1 MGCSVAKPL
10 PPFLPATRRTSSQPL
25 SPPPVGPTAKTVP
38 GERATHGAVDDGGLE
53 VNKTREEDSGEE
65 KKDKQKKAEA
75 RREQELGAQTQ
86 NELGALPP
94 LVRGGVL
101 DEHLLLLVGNVK
113 GGQPA
118 DYIASLATGGAG
130 TGEDHTGA

>member
-1 MGCSVAKPL
+1 VN
-10 PPFLPATRRTSSQPL
+10 
-25 SPPPVGPTAKTVP
+25 
-38 GERATHGAVDDGGLE
+38 DGGLE
-53 VNKTREEDSGEE
+53 VNRTREEDSGEG
-65 KKDKQKKAEA
+65 KKDKKKKMEA
-75 RREQELGAQTQ
+75 RREQDLGAQTQ
-86 NELGALPP
+86 NEHGALSS